1 MRVLA
6 RCDKHGA
13 NTCGNSPRKLGRA
26 VDSGDTAAVL
36 AARSTARPFLSRINA
51 PSTAPKLGLGRIAI
65 ESPVFCAPLVLDSR
79 PGELATRH
87 AVPRSIHSWS
97 ALMRDPYPH
106 GHHHP
111 PVLESMEIVIA
122 LLLMATCWFIWFVAH
137 ERYHLENRQIAELAC
152 YAAVGLVAI
161 VGFSILIATQRSLR
175 EKQWPHPPMVVSRKR
190 DERFTTD
197 AWKQDAVILGYDVH
211 GQPWYW
217 PDKVRVM
224 QGIVL
229 GMTGSGKTTLLR
241 NIITQDL
248 TRVVGTPDDPHRLP
262 MVIFDGKGDLEF
274 FYDLLPHVHRAGR
287 LHQLRVLNPARPDI
301 SVRYNPF
308 HCTDDDYMPVVN
320 MVFGSFNLHDEFFA
334 KHQLNYLADIVRVL
348 VHTGQKFNFYDVLV
362 MAIDEQVLKEQVEK
376 ARRRM
381 GKDPSIPVQRRL
393 NFEMSVKNLYQS
405 FGDRERVPKIQGLLN
420 ECMTFLDDELS
431 VITGPYEELLS
442 LDEVIEQELILFVS
456 LNVNKNTEP
465 VRALGKMLLQNL
477 QLVVGKRYESEEQRR
492 RSNRPMFSVV
502 LDEFAPFGYRNFA
515 QILQTARGTHTAFLF
530 SMQSLPQL
538 MHVGRGFKEDVTS
551 APNTTMTLRTRDE
564 ETVRYFLRASAEHTV
579 TRRSVSMHR
588 WRLFGYEKYQTT
600 DRAVESEDRETRA
613 LDEHIKNLPKGQM
626 EILMT
631 DDTRGT
637 LHQLLHV
644 RPPQDVA
651 TPNFAPELYPRMRQ
665 SRADSAGA
673 NLRFATPELITQHRY
688 GRRL

>member
-1 MRVLA
+1 
-6 RCDKHGA
+6 
-13 NTCGNSPRKLGRA
+13 
-26 VDSGDTAAVL
+26 
-36 AARSTARPFLSRINA
+36 
-51 PSTAPKLGLGRIAI
+51 
-65 ESPVFCAPLVLDSR
+65 
-79 PGELATRH
+79 
-87 AVPRSIHSWS
+87 
-97 ALMRDPYPH
+97 MRDPYPH

-405 FGDRERVPKIQGLLN
+405 FGDRERVPKIQGL
-420 ECMTFLDDELS
+420 
-431 VITGPYEELLS
+431 
-442 LDEVIEQELILFVS
+442 
-456 LNVNKNTEP
+456 
-465 VRALGKMLLQNL
+465 
-477 QLVVGKRYESEEQRR
+477 
-492 RSNRPMFSVV
+492 
-502 LDEFAPFGYRNFA
+502 A
-515 QILQTARGTHTAFLF
+515 Q
-530 SMQSLPQL
+530 
-538 MHVGRGFKEDVTS
+538 
-551 APNTTMTLRTRDE
+551 
-564 ETVRYFLRASAEHTV
+564 
-579 TRRSVSMHR
+579 
-588 WRLFGYEKYQTT
+588 
-600 DRAVESEDRETRA
+600 
-613 LDEHIKNLPKGQM
+613 
-626 EILMT
+626 
-631 DDTRGT
+631 
-637 LHQLLHV
+637 
-644 RPPQDVA
+644 
-651 TPNFAPELYPRMRQ
+651 
-665 SRADSAGA
+665 
-673 NLRFATPELITQHRY
+673 
-688 GRRL
+688 

>member
-1 MRVLA
+1 M
-6 RCDKHGA
+6 
-13 NTCGNSPRKLGRA
+13 
-26 VDSGDTAAVL
+26 
-36 AARSTARPFLSRINA
+36 
-51 PSTAPKLGLGRIAI
+51 
-65 ESPVFCAPLVLDSR
+65 
-79 PGELATRH
+79 
-87 AVPRSIHSWS
+87 
-97 ALMRDPYPH
+97 MRDSYQH
-106 GHHHP
+106 RQQNP
-111 PVLESMEIVIA
+111 PLLESMEIVVA
-122 LLLMATCWFIWFVAH
+122 VVLMAAFWFAWYVAR
-137 ERYHLENRQIAELAC
+137 ERFHLENRQIAELAC
-152 YAAVGLVAI
+152 YMTVGTLASA
-161 VGFSILIATQRSLR
+161 GSILLIVTARTRR
-175 EKQWPHPPMVVSRKR
+175 EKQWPHPPMVVSRPR
-190 DERFTTD
+190 DEKLTGD
-197 AWKQDAVILGYDVH
+197 AWKQNAVILGYDIH
-211 GQPWYW
+211 GEPWYW
-217 PDKVRVM
+217 PDRVRVM

-229 GMTGSGKTTLLR
+229 GMTGSGKTTLLK

-248 TRVVGTPDDPHRLP
+248 ARVVGTPQDPHRLP

-274 FYDLLPHVHRAGR
+274 FNDLLPHVHRAGR

-308 HCTDDDYMPVVN
+308 YCSDEDYMSVVN

-362 MAIDEQVLKEQVEK
+362 MAIDEQVLREQVEK
-376 ARRRM
+376 ARHHLAHA
-381 GKDPSIPVQRRL
+381 PSISVQRRL

-405 FGDRERVPKIQGLLN
+405 FADRERVPKIQGLVN

-442 LDEVIEQELILFVS
+442 LDEVIEQELILFVT

-492 RSNRPMFSVV
+492 RTNRPMFSVV

-538 MHVGRGFKEDVTS
+538 MQVGRGFKEDVTS
-551 APNTTMTLRTRDE
+551 APNTTITLRTRDE
-564 ETVRYFLRASAEHTV
+564 ETTRYFLSASAEHTV
-579 TRRSVSMHR
+579 TRRSISMQR
-588 WRLFGYEKYQTT
+588 WRLFGYEKYEAT
-600 DRAVESEDRETRA
+600 DRATEREDRETRA

-626 EILMT
+626 EILMS

-644 RPPQDVA
+644 RPPQDVSV
-651 TPNFAPELYPRMRQ
+651 PNFEPELYARTRQ
-665 SRADSAGA
+665 SREQSIGA
-673 NLRFATPELITQHRY
+673 NLRFKTPELAAS
-688 GRRL
+688 RRFARRG

>member
-1 MRVLA
+1 
-6 RCDKHGA
+6 
-13 NTCGNSPRKLGRA
+13 
-26 VDSGDTAAVL
+26 
-36 AARSTARPFLSRINA
+36 
-51 PSTAPKLGLGRIAI
+51 
-65 ESPVFCAPLVLDSR
+65 
-79 PGELATRH
+79 
-87 AVPRSIHSWS
+87 
-97 ALMRDPYPH
+97 MRDSYAQRQ
-106 GHHHP
+106 HHP
-111 PVLESMEIVIA
+111 PVLESIEIVIA
-122 LLLMATCWFIWFVAH
+122 LLLMAACWFTWFVAR

-152 YAAVGLVAI
+152 YMTLGLLAI
-161 VGFSILIATQRSLR
+161 VGSAILIATQRSRR
-175 EKQWPHPPMVVSRKR
+175 EKHWPHPPMVVSRKR
-190 DERFTTD
+190 DERLTAD
-197 AWKQDAVILGYDVH
+197 AWKQDAVVLGYDIH
-211 GQPWYW
+211 GKPWYW
-217 PDKVRVM
+217 PDRVRVM

-229 GMTGSGKTTLLR
+229 GMTGSGKTTLLK

-248 TRVVGTPDDPHRLP
+248 ARIVGTPDDPHRLP

-376 ARRRM
+376 ARRRLEQ
-381 GKDPSIPVQRRL
+381 DASISVQRRL

-492 RSNRPMFSVV
+492 RSNCPMFSVV

-538 MHVGRGFKEDVTS
+538 MQVGRGFKEDVTS

-564 ETVRYFLRASAEHTV
+564 ETARYFLRASAEHTV

-588 WRLFGYEKYQTT
+588 WRLFGYEKYQAT

-644 RPPQDVA
+644 RPPQDV
-651 TPNFAPELYPRMRQ
+651 TIPNFEPKLYPRLRESWEQ
-665 SRADSAGA
+665 CSGVNLRFKTAELAGA
-673 NLRFATPELITQHRY
+673 NRFA
-688 GRRL
+688 RRG

>member
-1 MRVLA
+1 
-6 RCDKHGA
+6 
-13 NTCGNSPRKLGRA
+13 
-26 VDSGDTAAVL
+26 
-36 AARSTARPFLSRINA
+36 
-51 PSTAPKLGLGRIAI
+51 
-65 ESPVFCAPLVLDSR
+65 
-79 PGELATRH
+79 
-87 AVPRSIHSWS
+87 
-97 ALMRDPYPH
+97 
-106 GHHHP
+106 
-111 PVLESMEIVIA
+111 
-122 LLLMATCWFIWFVAH
+122 
-137 ERYHLENRQIAELAC
+137 
-152 YAAVGLVAI
+152 
-161 VGFSILIATQRSLR
+161 
-175 EKQWPHPPMVVSRKR
+175 
-190 DERFTTD
+190 
-197 AWKQDAVILGYDVH
+197 
-211 GQPWYW
+211 
-217 PDKVRVM
+217 
-224 QGIVL
+224 
-229 GMTGSGKTTLLR
+229 
-241 NIITQDL
+241 
-248 TRVVGTPDDPHRLP
+248 
-262 MVIFDGKGDLEF
+262 
-274 FYDLLPHVHRAGR
+274 
-287 LHQLRVLNPARPDI
+287 
-301 SVRYNPF
+301 
-308 HCTDDDYMPVVN
+308 
-320 MVFGSFNLHDEFFA
+320 
-334 KHQLNYLADIVRVL
+334 
-348 VHTGQKFNFYDVLV
+348 VLV

-376 ARRRM
+376 ARRRIDHDSAM
-381 GKDPSIPVQRRL
+381 PVQRRL

-442 LDEVIEQELILFVS
+442 LDDVIEQELILFVS

-579 TRRSVSMHR
+579 TRRSLSMHR
-588 WRLFGYEKYQTT
+588 WRLFGYEKYEPTN
-600 DRAVESEDRETRA
+600 RAVESQDRETRA

-651 TPNFAPELYPRMRQ
+651 TPNFAAELYPRMRQ
-665 SRADSAGA
+665 SHADSAGA
-673 NLRFATPELITQHRY
+673 NLRFATPELITQRRY

>member
-1 MRVLA
+1 
-6 RCDKHGA
+6 
-13 NTCGNSPRKLGRA
+13 
-26 VDSGDTAAVL
+26 
-36 AARSTARPFLSRINA
+36 
-51 PSTAPKLGLGRIAI
+51 
-65 ESPVFCAPLVLDSR
+65 
-79 PGELATRH
+79 
-87 AVPRSIHSWS
+87 
-97 ALMRDPYPH
+97 MRDLYAQRQ
-106 GHHHP
+106 HHP
-111 PVLESMEIVIA
+111 PVLESMEIVIG
-122 LLLMATCWFIWFVAH
+122 LLLMAACWFIWFVTR
-137 ERYHLENRQIAELAC
+137 EGYHLENRQIAELSC
-152 YAAVGLVAI
+152 YMTLGLLATVGSA
-161 VGFSILIATQRSLR
+161 ILIATQHSRR
-175 EKQWPHPPMVVSRKR
+175 EKQWPHPPMVVSTKR
-190 DERFTTD
+190 DERLTAD
-197 AWKQDAVILGYDVH
+197 AWRQDAVVLGYDIH
-211 GQPWYW
+211 GKPWYW
-217 PDKVRVM
+217 PDNVRVM

-229 GMTGSGKTTLLR
+229 GMTGSGKTTLLK
-241 NIITQDL
+241 NIITQDIA
-248 TRVVGTPDDPHRLP
+248 RVVGTPDDPHRLP
-262 MVIFDGKGDLEF
+262 MVIFDGKGDLDF
-274 FYDLLPHVHRAGR
+274 FYDLLPNVHRAGR
-287 LHQLRVLNPARPDI
+287 LHQLHILNPACPDI

-348 VHTGQKFNFYDVLV
+348 VHTGRKFNFYDVLV

-381 GKDPSIPVQRRL
+381 EQDASIPVQRRL
-393 NFEMSVKNLYQS
+393 NLEMSVKNLYQS

-477 QLVVGKRYESEEQRR
+477 QLVIGKRYESKQQRR

-538 MHVGRGFKEDVTS
+538 MPVGRGFKEDVTS
-551 APNTTMTLRTRDE
+551 APNTTMVLRTRDE
-564 ETVRYFLRASAEHTV
+564 ETARYFLRASAEHTV

-588 WRLFGYEKYQTT
+588 WRLFGYERYQPT

-637 LHQLLHV
+637 LHQLLHI
-644 RPPQDVA
+644 RHPQDVSI
-651 TPNFAPELYPRMRQ
+651 PNFEPKLYPRLRESWEQ
-665 SRADSAGA
+665 SSGL
-673 NLRFATPELITQHRY
+673 NLRFKAAELTRTNRFA
-688 GRRL
+688 RRS